1 MPDDYNYIVHF
12 CKFQSAELVI
22 TKDSLRLTYYRV
34 DNWTISSIEEQLWIE
49 ELALWRTYKEIHL
62 RSTA

>member
-34 DNWTISSIEEQLWIE
+34 DN
-49 ELALWRTYKEIHL
+49 
-62 RSTA
+62 